1 LEALRGP
8 LWTDIDTLIIY
19 RYRALFPRLRLF
31 LLPASEAGRVVRF
44 WGSAMWGLLAWLA
57 LLAATVALASVA
69 FHFDPASIP
78 LAFQAFS
85 PTQQVA
91 AILTGLVVMALI
103 ASTLYQAYRVARE
116 ARDARTQRHGVAS
129 AKGLLATAGASQK
142 DFDAA
147 VSHLATSDP
156 EDALSSIHQQL
167 SETEARLALQR
178 GRNEAT
184 DMKERLEEVRRR
196 QQALREQIG
205 EVAERRRAIEPVF
218 EELKDRQRQL
228 ARSLDKI
235 ETDDGNNN
243 FIDLLKEFDLKT
255 GPIQARHQ
263 ALQDAFALLTRL
275 KEGIAT
281 SQNELVR
288 LQAPASGVRA
298 LLGEVQ
304 TARDHLVK
312 AVEALETTAEGE
324 ALGARVTVLDSGKK
338 DAELRIARLEQSFS
352 VLDAIRRDMAEFKQR
367 QEDLAAAFAEVE
379 TDTDGKSL
387 NARLEEL
394 DQFSAQTRSR
404 LRALQE
410 ILTTLNRYRKDLI
423 HSQGELSPLRAPG
436 EGVHAVIEELDKR
449 QAELM
454 TTLEEMES
462 SGNQTLGARVAGF
475 ADNKRGAEQRIAE
488 VHRLF
493 AQLESIRD
501 EIAGA
506 FADLNSA
513 FKKFV

>member
-1 LEALRGP
+1 
-8 LWTDIDTLIIY
+8 
-19 RYRALFPRLRLF
+19 
-31 LLPASEAGRVVRF
+31 
-44 WGSAMWGLLAWLA
+44 MWGLLAWLA

-69 FHFDPASIP
+69 FQFDLAYLPA
-78 LAFQAFS
+78 AFQAFS
-85 PTQQVA
+85 PAQQAA
-91 AILTGLVVMALI
+91 AILIALVVLALI
-103 ASTLYQAYRVARE
+103 ASTLYQAWRVARR
-116 ARDARTQRHGVAS
+116 AQDARALRDGVAS
-129 AKGLLATAGASQK
+129 AKGVLAAAATSQK

-147 VSHLATSDP
+147 VSHLSTSDP
-156 EDALSSIHQQL
+156 EDALSSIHKQL
-167 SETEARLALQR
+167 SESEARLALQR

-196 QQALREQIG
+196 QQALRERIG

-235 ETDDGNNN
+235 ETDDNNNN
-243 FIDLLKEFDLKT
+243 FVEQLKDFDLKT

-263 ALQDAFALLTRL
+263 TLLEAFALLTRL
-275 KEGIAT
+275 KDGIAT
-281 SQNELVR
+281 SQSELCR
-288 LQAPASGVRA
+288 LQTPASGVKA
-298 LLGEVQ
+298 LLGDVH

-312 AVEALETTAEGE
+312 AIEALETTAEGE
-324 ALGARVTVLDSGKK
+324 ALSARVIVLDSGKK
-338 DAELRIARLEQSFS
+338 DAELRIARLEQSFG
-352 VLDAIRRDMAEFKQR
+352 VLDAIRRDMAEFKKR

-379 TDTDGKSL
+379 TDPDGKSL

-423 HSQGELSPLRAPG
+423 HSQNEMSPLRAPG
-436 EGVHAVIEELDKR
+436 EGVHAVIEDLDKR
-449 QAELM
+449 QAEL
-454 TTLEEMES
+454 TSALDEMET

-475 ADNKRGAEQRIAE
+475 ADNKRTAEQRVAE

-501 EIAGA
+501 EIAAA
-506 FADLNSA
+506 FSDLNSA

>member
-1 LEALRGP
+1 
-8 LWTDIDTLIIY
+8 
-19 RYRALFPRLRLF
+19 
-31 LLPASEAGRVVRF
+31 
-44 WGSAMWGLLAWLA
+44 MWGLLAWLA
-57 LLAATVALASVA
+57 LLAATVALAAVA
-69 FHFDPASIP
+69 FHFDPTSIP
-78 LAFQAFS
+78 AAFQAFS
-85 PTQQVA
+85 PTQQIA
-91 AILTGLVVMALI
+91 AILIALVAAALI
-103 ASTLYQAYRVARE
+103 ASTLYQAWRVAGEAESARALRE
-116 ARDARTQRHGVAS
+116 GVVS
-129 AKGLLATAGASQK
+129 AKGALAAANASQK

-147 VSHLATSDP
+147 VAHLSTSDP
-156 EDALSSIHQQL
+156 EDAFSSIHKQL
-167 SETEARLALQR
+167 SESEARLALQR

-235 ETDDGNNN
+235 ETDDNNNN
-243 FIDLLKEFDLKT
+243 FIDLLKEFDIKT
-255 GPIQARHQ
+255 GPIQLRHQ

-281 SQNELVR
+281 SQGELVR
-288 LQAPASGVRA
+288 LQAPATGVKA
-298 LLGEVQ
+298 LLADVQ
-304 TARDHLVK
+304 VAREQLVK
-312 AVEALETTAEGE
+312 AIEGLETTAEGE
-324 ALGARVTVLDSGKK
+324 ALSARVGMLDSGKK
-338 DAELRIARLEQSFS
+338 DAEQRIARLEQSFA
-352 VLDAIRRDMAEFKQR
+352 VLDAIRRDMAEFKKR

-379 TDTDGKSL
+379 TDADGKSL

-394 DQFSAQTRSR
+394 DQFSAQTRTR

-423 HSQGELSPLRAPG
+423 HSQNEISPLRAPG
-436 EGVHAVIEELDKR
+436 DGVHAVIEELDKR
-449 QAELM
+449 QAEIAAVLDD
-454 TTLEEMES
+454 MET

-475 ADNKRGAEQRIAE
+475 ADNKRSAEQRIAE

-501 EIAGA
+501 EIATA
-506 FADLNSA
+506 FADLNSS

>member
-1 LEALRGP
+1 
-8 LWTDIDTLIIY
+8 
-19 RYRALFPRLRLF
+19 
-31 LLPASEAGRVVRF
+31 
-44 WGSAMWGLLAWLA
+44 MWGLLAWLA
-57 LLAATVALASVA
+57 LLAATVALASEA
-69 FHFDPASIP
+69 FHFDLTSIP
-78 LAFQAFS
+78 AAFQAFS

-91 AILTGLVVMALI
+91 AILIPLVVLALI
-103 ASTLYQAYRVARE
+103 ASTLYQAWRVARE
-116 ARDARTQRHGVAS
+116 TQNSRALLAGVAS
-129 AKGLLATAGASQK
+129 AKGVLAAAGAAQK

-147 VSHLATSDP
+147 VSHLSTSDP
-156 EDALSSIHQQL
+156 EDALSSIHKQL
-167 SETEARLALQR
+167 SESEARLALQR

-205 EVAERRRAIEPVF
+205 EVAEKRRAIEPVF

-235 ETDDGNNN
+235 ETDDCNNN
-243 FIDLLKEFDLKT
+243 FLDLLREFDLKT

-263 ALQDAFALLTRL
+263 ALQDAFASLTRL
-275 KEGIAT
+275 KDAIAT
-281 SQNELVR
+281 SQSELVQ
-288 LQAPASGVRA
+288 LQAPATGVKT
-298 LLGEVQ
+298 LLGDVQ
-304 TARDHLVK
+304 VARDHLVK
-312 AVEALETTAEGE
+312 AIEALETTAEGE
-324 ALGARVTVLDSGKK
+324 AISARVATLDSGKK
-338 DAELRIARLEQSFS
+338 DAELRIARLEQSFG
-352 VLDAIRRDMAEFKQR
+352 VLDAIRRDMAEFKKR

-379 TDTDGKSL
+379 TDSDGKSL

-394 DQFSAQTRSR
+394 DQFSAQTRGR

-410 ILTTLNRYRKDLI
+410 KLTTLNRYRKDLI
-423 HSQGELSPLRAPG
+423 HSQNELSPLRAPG
-436 EGVHAVIEELDKR
+436 EGVHAVVEELDKR

-454 TTLEEMES
+454 ATLEDMES

-475 ADNKRGAEQRIAE
+475 ADNKRTAEQRIAE

-501 EIAGA
+501 EIAIA

>member
-1 LEALRGP
+1 VPG
-8 LWTDIDTLIIY
+8 
-19 RYRALFPRLRLF
+19 
-31 LLPASEAGRVVRF
+31 SGEAGVDIWF
-44 WGSAMWGLLAWLA
+44 WGLVMWGLLAWLA
-57 LLAATVALASVA
+57 LLAATVALAGVA

-78 LAFQAFS
+78 AAFQALS
-85 PTQQVA
+85 PTQQIA
-91 AILTGLVVMALI
+91 AILIALVVLALA
-103 ASTLYQAYRVARE
+103 ASTLTQAFRGARE
-116 ARDARTQRHGVAS
+116 AGDARALREGAVN
-129 AKGLLATAGASQK
+129 AKGALAAAHVSQK

-147 VSHLATSDP
+147 VAHLATSDP
-156 EDALSSIHQQL
+156 EDALSQVHRQL
-167 SETEARLALQR
+167 SESEARLALQR

-184 DMKERLEEVRRR
+184 DMKERLDEVRRR

-205 EVAERRRAIEPVF
+205 EVAEKRRAIEPVF

-235 ETDDGNNN
+235 ETYDNSN

-263 ALQDAFALLTRL
+263 SLQDAFALLNRL
-275 KEGIAT
+275 KEQIAT
-281 SQNELVR
+281 SQSELVR

-304 TARDHLVK
+304 IAREQLVK

-324 ALGARVTVLDSGKK
+324 ALSARVGALDSGKK
-338 DAELRIARLEQSFS
+338 DAEFRIARLEQSFA
-352 VLDAIRRDMAEFKQR
+352 VLDAIRRDMAEFKKR

-379 TDTDGKSL
+379 TDMDGKSL
-387 NARLEEL
+387 TARLEEL

-423 HSQGELSPLRAPG
+423 HSQNELSPLRAPG
-436 EGVHAVIEELDKR
+436 DGVHAVIEELDKR
-449 QAELM
+449 QAEL
-454 TTLEEMES
+454 TAALEEMET
-462 SGNQTLGARVAGF
+462 SGNQTLGARVASF
-475 ADNKRGAEQRIAE
+475 ADNKRNAEQRVAE
-488 VHRLF
+488 VQRLF
-493 AQLESIRD
+493 TQLESIRD
-501 EIAGA
+501 EIAVA
-506 FADLNSA
+506 FADLNSV

>member
-1 LEALRGP
+1 
-8 LWTDIDTLIIY
+8 
-19 RYRALFPRLRLF
+19 
-31 LLPASEAGRVVRF
+31 
-44 WGSAMWGLLAWLA
+44 MWGLLAWLA
-57 LLAATVALASVA
+57 LLAATVVLAGVA
-69 FHFDPASIP
+69 FHFEPASIP
-78 LAFQAFS
+78 ATFQALS
-85 PTQQVA
+85 PSQQIA
-91 AILTGLVVMALI
+91 AILIALVVLALA
-103 ASTLYQAYRVARE
+103 ASTLTQAFHVARE
-116 ARDARTQRHGVAS
+116 ARDARALREDVANV
-129 AKGLLATAGASQK
+129 KGAVAAANASQK

-147 VSHLATSDP
+147 VSHLSTSDP
-156 EDALSSIHQQL
+156 EDALSQVHRQL
-167 SETEARLALQR
+167 SESEARLAMQR

-184 DMKERLEEVRRR
+184 DMKERLDEVRRR
-196 QQALREQIG
+196 QQTLREQIG

-235 ETDDGNNN
+235 ETDDNNNN
-243 FIDLLKEFDLKT
+243 FIDLLKEFDVKT

-263 ALQDAFALLTRL
+263 ALQDAFSLLTRL
-275 KEGIAT
+275 KEQIAT
-281 SQNELVR
+281 SQSELVR
-288 LQAPASGVRA
+288 LQAPANGVKA
-298 LLGEVQ
+298 LLGEVHL
-304 TARDHLVK
+304 ARDQLVK

-324 ALGARVTVLDSGKK
+324 ALSARVGALDSGKR
-338 DAELRIARLEQSFS
+338 DAEQRIARLEQSFA
-352 VLDAIRRDMAEFKQR
+352 VLDAIRRDMAEFKKR

-379 TDTDGKSL
+379 TDADGKSL

-394 DQFSAQTRSR
+394 DQFSAQTRGR

-423 HSQGELSPLRAPG
+423 HSQNELSPLRAPG
-436 EGVHAVIEELDKR
+436 EGVHAVVEELDKR
-449 QAELM
+449 QSELM
-454 TTLEEMES
+454 TALEEMET

-493 AQLESIRD
+493 VQLESIRD
-501 EIAGA
+501 DIAVA